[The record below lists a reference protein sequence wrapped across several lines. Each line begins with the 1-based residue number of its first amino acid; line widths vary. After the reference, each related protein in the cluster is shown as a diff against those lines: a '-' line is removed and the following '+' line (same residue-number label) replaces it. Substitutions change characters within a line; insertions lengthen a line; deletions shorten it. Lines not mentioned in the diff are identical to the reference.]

1 MPPRLALALCLLAV
15 AALLSGC
22 GIPPDP
28 RTVQQAVED
37 AVEGQPATGP

>member
-1 MPPRLALALCLLAV
+1 MISF
-15 AALLSGC
+15 AAFLSGC

-37 AVEGQPATGP
+37 AVEGQPATAA